1 METIKVFP
9 VSSVKTYLYRTWF
22 LTWCPSLDAPWRPRQ
37 ILRLPAMFHRPLSHL
52 LLPLAGLVLAATV
65 PVHAQLAAKS
75 PFTSANAPDAA
86 SPTANAPLE
95 FRGYMET
102 SEGVQFRIYDPAK
115 KTGIWVKANERNSE
129 FGLLVKEHDLDKET
143 LTVEHQGK
151 PLTLSQRKSKVVS
164 SGSAALAVPPAA
176 AVAATPN
183 VLPAVTQ
190 AVVLNPTPADEQR
203 RLDAVAAEV
212 ARRRALRQQAEQ
224 QTAPGAAPQPTMA
237 PGVQPAGN
245 FQAAPQPMIQPQGGP
260 GNVPG
265 RGPNQATPR

>member
-1 METIKVFP
+1 M
-9 VSSVKTYLYRTWF
+9 S
-22 LTWCPSLDAPWRPRQ
+22 
-37 ILRLPAMFHRPLSHL
+37 HRL
-52 LLPLAGLVLAATV
+52 LLHSLVPLAALVLAGAA
-65 PVHAQLAAKS
+65 PAQAQLAAKS

-129 FGLLVKEHDLDKET
+129 FGLTVKEHDLDKET

-164 SGSAALAVPPAA
+164 SGSAALAMPPAA
-176 AVAATPN
+176 VAAATPN

-224 QTAPGAAPQPTMA
+224 QSTPGAAPQPTMA

-245 FQAAPQPMIQPQGGP
+245 FQPAPLPTVQPQGGP
-260 GNVPG
+260 GNV
-265 RGPNQATPR
+265 RGPNPAAPR